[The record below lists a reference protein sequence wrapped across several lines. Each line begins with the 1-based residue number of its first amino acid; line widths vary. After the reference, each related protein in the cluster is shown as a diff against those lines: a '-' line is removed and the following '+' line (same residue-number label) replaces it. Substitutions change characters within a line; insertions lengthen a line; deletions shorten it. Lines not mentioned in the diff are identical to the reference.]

1 MPSELGAARARFR
14 ASGARRPGL
23 PMPSAPG
30 DDRAGGTLRRL
41 LGLGPARGGGWG
53 WAWKLTVECRLR
65 P

>member
-23 PMPSAPG
+23 PMPSAPR

-41 LGLGPARGGGWG
+41 LGLGPRVAEGGGG
-53 WAWKLTVECRLR
+53 RGN
-65 P
+65 